1 VLKQIN
7 QVGHFKCVSMKN
19 NTIIENQSDKS
30 EKKIIFDENTCP
42 VTATMKVLGGK
53 WKPILINAIYFTS
66 PARFG
71 ELKRSVVGITQSMLT
86 SQLRELEDDGII
98 TRKIYA
104 EIPPRV
110 EYTLTEFGLTLS
122 PIIQSMA
129 EWGKQYW
136 LNNESKKPSNRNST
150 TQKNDK
156 SQP

>member
-1 VLKQIN
+1 
-7 QVGHFKCVSMKN
+7 MKN
-19 NTIIENQSDKS
+19 DTIIENKGDKS
-30 EKKIIFDENTCP
+30 EKKIIFDEKTCP

-71 ELKRSVVGITQSMLT
+71 ELKRSVIGITQSMLT
-86 SQLRELEDDGII
+86 SQLRELEEDGII

-110 EYTLTEFGLTLS
+110 EYTLTDFGLTLS

-129 EWGKQYW
+129 EWGKQYK
-136 LNNESKKPSNRNST
+136 LNNET
-150 TQKNDK
+150 KNT
-156 SQP
+156 

>member
-1 VLKQIN
+1 
-7 QVGHFKCVSMKN
+7 MKN
-19 NTIIENQSDKS
+19 NTIIGNQYDKP
-30 EKKIIFDENTCP
+30 EKKIIFDEKTCP

-98 TRKIYA
+98 ARKIYA

-129 EWGKQYW
+129 EWGNQYK
-136 LNNESKKPSNRNST
+136 LNIKTKKRKINT
-150 TQKNDK
+150 
-156 SQP
+156 